1 MASNDSFI
9 HVKLEYDEVLRSK
22 RDILA
27 SEADILNIIKS
38 INRYIALRKI
48 ELDLKTKFY
57 KEIKKISMSIKM
69 LENMMPHVKTPKI
82 LEAPEQKTVKPLIQE
97 RKIVVNKDETDLENQ
112 LREIQ
117 RKLRSIS

>member
-1 MASNDSFI
+1 MAPKNDSFI

-38 INRYIALRKI
+38 MNRYISLRDI
-48 ELDLKTKFY
+48 ELDLKAKFY
-57 KEIKKISMSIKM
+57 KEIKKIALGIKM
-69 LENMMPHVKTPKI
+69 LETTMPHVKIPRIFGTS
-82 LEAPEQKTVKPLIQE
+82 EEKPVAE
-97 RKIVVNKDETDLENQ
+97 RKIVVSKDETGLEEQ